1 MTISGDA
8 INQIG
13 MGGMV
18 AWVLIREVFSFLKSR
33 SKPIQNEIWKTEIH
47 DLHKWMTKYATLD
60 SKTLEQVAKTIQ
72 TQRELMKEMIFEM
85 RETRKDVNQFKH
97 K

>member
-1 MTISGDA
+1 MLSIFVPNLR
-8 INQIG
+8 ILNR
-13 MGGMV
+13 
-18 AWVLIREVFSFLKSR
+18 AWLDGKIDTFIHNVNTYGAYQDS
-33 SKPIQNEIWKTEIH
+33 IH